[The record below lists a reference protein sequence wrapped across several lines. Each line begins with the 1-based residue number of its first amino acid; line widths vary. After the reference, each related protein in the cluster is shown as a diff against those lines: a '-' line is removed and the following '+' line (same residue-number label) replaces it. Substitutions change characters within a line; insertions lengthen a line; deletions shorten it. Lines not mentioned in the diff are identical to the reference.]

1 MTRLVHH
8 DFLDFGASKGGCIDF
23 AKARLGGKRGLGVDT
38 DATKVERM
46 RQLGYECIQADATSA
61 VWPRNSVRFVTMSH
75 FLEHL
80 PDLNAVHRAI
90 ACAADAASDFLF
102 IQGPYFDADVLLME
116 RGLKFFWSD
125 WHGHTCHL
133 STKHLQA
140 ALVALRIEQYLI
152 MGRVL
157 VIDSLDPSIHPID
170 SPRDQHEYI
179 SGTHPPKEFVAFN
192 PPLYREMVCFI
203 RLRPIPNW
211 NNIVQARRGCHL
223 IDGTLQF

>member
-23 AKARLGGKRGLGVDT
+23 AKARLGGKRGLGVDS

-46 RQLGYECIQADATSA
+46 RQLGYECIHADATSA
-61 VWPRNSVRFVTMSH
+61 AWPRNSVRFVTMSH

-80 PDLNAVHRAI
+80 PDLDAVHKAI
-90 ACAADAASDFLF
+90 ECAADAASNFLF
-102 IQGPYFDADVLLME
+102 IQGPYFDADAFLSD
-116 RGLKFFWSD
+116 RRLKFFWSD

-133 STKHLQA
+133 TTKHLQA
-140 ALVALRIEQYLI
+140 VLADLGLREYLV

-157 VIDSLDPSIHPID
+157 VYDSLDPSIHPID

-179 SGTHPPKEFVAFN
+179 SDTHPPKKFVVFD
-192 PPLYREMVCFI
+192 PPLYKEIVCLV
-203 RLRPIPNW
+203 RLRPITNW
-211 NNIVQARRGCHL
+211 NEIVQARRGCHF
-223 IDGTLQF
+223 IYGTLPF